1 MAGTPVTRT
10 GLREQALGNE
20 PPSVLLVGD
29 EHDLAVG
36 YALEVLAVR
45 ALAVTIRGLHELVA
59 RDPTVLVGDLLH
71 DRDWQTLRTLHGT
84 HELTS
89 LKTKNPS
96 YRVSKP
102 RVATTP
108 NVRTFS
114 MPSVQV
120 HAVQIRDLQTRH
132 ARSA

>member
-36 YALEVLAVR
+36 NALEMLAVGT
-45 ALAVTIRGLHELVA
+45 LAVTIRGLHELAA
-59 RDPTVLVGDLLH
+59 RDPTILEGDLLH

-89 LKTKNPS
+89 LEQRIHRTGIQ
-96 YRVSKP
+96 P
-102 RVATTP
+102 RVTTTQ
-108 NVRTFS
+108 RTHI
-114 MPSVQV
+114 Q
-120 HAVQIRDLQTRH
+120 H
-132 ARSA
+132 ARR

>member
-45 ALAVTIRGLHELVA
+45 ALAVTLRGLHELAA
-59 RDPTVLVGDLLH
+59 RDPTVLIRDLLH
-71 DRDWQTLRTLHGT
+71 DRDRQTLRTPLSPSPHRPN
-84 HELTS
+84 
-89 LKTKNPS
+89 TKL
-96 YRVSKP
+96 
-102 RVATTP
+102 AADT
-108 NVRTFS
+108 
-114 MPSVQV
+114 MPQEP
-120 HAVQIRDLQTRH
+120 AKR
-132 ARSA
+132 